1 MILSPALTLV
11 GKAKPVLKGR
21 KIGALVT
28 DGADGDRLQALR
40 DALEREGAELA
51 IVAPKIGGVRLKSG
65 KHLAT
70 DMALSGAPSVFFDAV
85 AIFASAEGI
94 KPLLKNSAAIDW
106 VRDAFGHLKV
116 IGHTSAAQP
125 LFAKASIADD
135 LDEGVIE
142 LDGRRECRAIHR
154 GREAAARVGSRGSP
168 LRKRRMTAASTA
180 PASAEVISLADDRA
194 SIRRRLLQRSA
205 RDVAEKA
212 FARAGDYDEDGAYP
226 AADVAALHESGLLT
240 AVLPVKCGGAG
251 LTGLSL
257 SEVLRSIGSGS
268 LPLGRLFEG
277 HVNALELVL
286 RYGNDR
292 RVELVAEEA
301 RAGKLFG
308 VWNTDDAN
316 GLRLIHRHGR
326 SWLEGRK
333 VLASGA
339 GHIERP
345 LVTATDE
352 NGRRL
357 IVLPKLGVPDRA
369 DLSRWTA
376 QGMRASATGAVDF
389 TGVEIEPME
398 IVGRE
403 GDYERQPWFSAGAWR
418 FAAVH
423 LGGMERLFDL
433 LRRHLQETNR
443 GQDPHQAARLGRA
456 AMAVETARLWVAQA
470 ASTTEAPLGSR
481 APEQLVAYVNLARL
495 AVEAAALDL
504 MQLAQRS
511 VGLQA
516 FMRPNPIERI
526 SRDLATYLRQ
536 PGPDRALT
544 DAAAWVLAQP
554 VGAQDLWR

>member
-1 MILSPALTLV
+1 MT
-11 GKAKPVLKGR
+11 
-21 KIGALVT
+21 GA
-28 DGADGDRLQALR
+28 
-40 DALEREGAELA
+40 
-51 IVAPKIGGVRLKSG
+51 GV
-65 KHLAT
+65 
-70 DMALSGAPSVFFDAV
+70 
-85 AIFASAEGI
+85 
-94 KPLLKNSAAIDW
+94 
-106 VRDAFGHLKV
+106 
-116 IGHTSAAQP
+116 
-125 LFAKASIADD
+125 
-135 LDEGVIE
+135 
-142 LDGRRECRAIHR
+142 
-154 GREAAARVGSRGSP
+154 
-168 LRKRRMTAASTA
+168 A
-180 PASAEVISLADDRA
+180 PASAEVISLSDERA

-205 RDVAEKA
+205 REVAEKA
-212 FARAGDYDEDGAYP
+212 FARADDYDEDGAYP
-226 AADVAALHESGLLT
+226 VGDVAALHGSGLLT
-240 AVLPVKCGGAG
+240 AVIPVRCGGVG

-257 SEVLRSIGSGS
+257 SEILRSIGSGS

-277 HVNALELVL
+277 HVNTLELVL
-286 RYGNDR
+286 RYGDQEQ
-292 RVELVAEEA
+292 VDLVAEEA

-316 GLRLIHRHGR
+316 GLRLIHRYGR

-357 IVLPKLGVPDRA
+357 IVMPRLGTPDRA
-369 DLSRWTA
+369 DFSRWTA

-389 TGVEIEPME
+389 TGVEIEPIE
-398 IVGRE
+398 IVGAE

-433 LRRHLQETNR
+433 LRRHLQETDR
-443 GQDPHQAARLGRA
+443 GKDPHQAARLGRA

-470 ASTTEAPLGSR
+470 ASSTEAPLGSR
-481 APEQLVAYVNLARL
+481 GAEQVVAYVNLARL

-504 MQLAQRS
+504 MQLVQRS

-544 DAAAWVLAQP
+544 DAATWTLAQP
-554 VGAQDLWR
+554 VGVQDLWR

>member
-1 MILSPALTLV
+1 
-11 GKAKPVLKGR
+11 
-21 KIGALVT
+21 
-28 DGADGDRLQALR
+28 
-40 DALEREGAELA
+40 
-51 IVAPKIGGVRLKSG
+51 
-65 KHLAT
+65 
-70 DMALSGAPSVFFDAV
+70 
-85 AIFASAEGI
+85 
-94 KPLLKNSAAIDW
+94 
-106 VRDAFGHLKV
+106 
-116 IGHTSAAQP
+116 
-125 LFAKASIADD
+125 
-135 LDEGVIE
+135 
-142 LDGRRECRAIHR
+142 
-154 GREAAARVGSRGSP
+154 
-168 LRKRRMTAASTA
+168 MTAASAA
-180 PASAEVISLADDRA
+180 PASAEVISLADERA
-194 SIRRRLLQRSA
+194 SIRRRLLHRSA
-205 RDVAEKA
+205 RDIAEKA
-212 FARAGDYDEDGAYP
+212 FARAGEYDEDGAYP
-226 AADVAALHESGLLT
+226 TADVAALRESGLLT
-240 AVLPVKCGGAG
+240 AVLPAKFGGAG
-251 LTGLSL
+251 LIGSSL
-257 SEVLRSIGSGS
+257 GEVLRSIGSGS

-277 HVNALELVL
+277 HVNTLELVL
-286 RYGNDR
+286 RYGDDR
-292 RVELVAEEA
+292 RVELVADEA
-301 RAGKLFG
+301 RAGNLFG

-316 GLRLIHRHGR
+316 GMRLIHRQGR

-352 NGRRL
+352 EGRRL
-357 IVLPKLGVPDRA
+357 MVLPKLDPGRA

-389 TGVEIEPME
+389 TGVEIEPIE

-443 GQDPHQAARLGRA
+443 GQDPHQAARMGGA
-456 AMAVETARLWVAQA
+456 AIAIETARLWVTQA
-470 ASTTEAPLGSR
+470 ATIAEAPVGSG

-504 MQLAQRS
+504 MQRVQRS

-516 FMRPNPIERI
+516 FLRPNPIERI

-544 DAAAWVLAQP
+544 DAAAWMLGQP
-554 VGAQDLWR
+554 ASVQDLWR

>member
-1 MILSPALTLV
+1 MT
-11 GKAKPVLKGR
+11 
-21 KIGALVT
+21 GAL
-28 DGADGDRLQALR
+28 A
-40 DALEREGAELA
+40 
-51 IVAPKIGGVRLKSG
+51 
-65 KHLAT
+65 
-70 DMALSGAPSVFFDAV
+70 
-85 AIFASAEGI
+85 
-94 KPLLKNSAAIDW
+94 
-106 VRDAFGHLKV
+106 
-116 IGHTSAAQP
+116 
-125 LFAKASIADD
+125 
-135 LDEGVIE
+135 
-142 LDGRRECRAIHR
+142 
-154 GREAAARVGSRGSP
+154 
-168 LRKRRMTAASTA
+168 A
-180 PASAEVISLADDRA
+180 PASAEVISLSDECA
-194 SIRRRLLQRSA
+194 SSRRLLQRSA

-212 FARAGDYDEDGAYP
+212 FARAADYDEDAAYP
-226 AADVAALHESGLLT
+226 AADVAALHDADLLT

-286 RYGNDR
+286 RYGNHQR
-292 RVELVAEEA
+292 IELVAEEA

-308 VWNTDDAN
+308 VWNTDDAK
-316 GLRLIHRHGR
+316 GLRLIQRHGR

-333 VLASGA
+333 ILASGA
-339 GHIERP
+339 GHIQRP

-352 NGRRL
+352 KGRRL
-357 IVLPKLGVPDRA
+357 MVLPKLDAPDRA

-389 TGVEIEPME
+389 TGIEIAPLE
-398 IVGRE
+398 IVGNE

-433 LRRHLQETNR
+433 LQRHLQETNR

-470 ASTTEAPLGSR
+470 ASIAEAPLGSR
-481 APEQLVAYVNLARL
+481 APEQLVAFVNLARL

-504 MQLAQRS
+504 MQLIQRS

-516 FMRPNPIERI
+516 FLRPNPIERI

-544 DAAAWVLAQP
+544 DAAAWILAQP

>member
-1 MILSPALTLV
+1 MT
-11 GKAKPVLKGR
+11 
-21 KIGALVT
+21 GA
-28 DGADGDRLQALR
+28 
-40 DALEREGAELA
+40 
-51 IVAPKIGGVRLKSG
+51 
-65 KHLAT
+65 
-70 DMALSGAPSVFFDAV
+70 
-85 AIFASAEGI
+85 
-94 KPLLKNSAAIDW
+94 
-106 VRDAFGHLKV
+106 
-116 IGHTSAAQP
+116 
-125 LFAKASIADD
+125 
-135 LDEGVIE
+135 
-142 LDGRRECRAIHR
+142 RA
-154 GREAAARVGSRGSP
+154 
-168 LRKRRMTAASTA
+168 A
-180 PASAEVISLADDRA
+180 PASAEVISLSDERA
-194 SIRRRLLQRSA
+194 SSPRLLQRSA

-212 FARAGDYDEDGAYP
+212 FARAADYDEDGAYP
-226 AADVAALHESGLLT
+226 AADVAALHEADLLT

-286 RYGNDR
+286 RYGNHQ

-308 VWNTDDAN
+308 VWNTDDAK

-333 VLASGA
+333 ILASGA
-339 GHIERP
+339 GHIQRP
-345 LVTATDE
+345 LVTATDQKR
-352 NGRRL
+352 RRL
-357 IVLPKLGVPDRA
+357 MVLPKLDAPDRA

-389 TGVEIEPME
+389 TGVEIAPLE
-398 IVGRE
+398 IVGNE

-433 LRRHLQETNR
+433 FRQHLRETNR
-443 GQDPHQAARLGRA
+443 GDDPHQAARLGRA
-456 AMAVETARLWVAQA
+456 ATAIETARLWVAQA
-470 ASTTEAPLGSR
+470 ASIAEAPLGAR

-504 MQLAQRS
+504 MQLVQRS

-516 FMRPNPIERI
+516 FLRPNPIERI

-544 DAAAWVLAQP
+544 DAAAWILAQP
-554 VGAQDLWR
+554 VGVQDLWR

>member
-1 MILSPALTLV
+1 
-11 GKAKPVLKGR
+11 
-21 KIGALVT
+21 
-28 DGADGDRLQALR
+28 
-40 DALEREGAELA
+40 
-51 IVAPKIGGVRLKSG
+51 
-65 KHLAT
+65 
-70 DMALSGAPSVFFDAV
+70 
-85 AIFASAEGI
+85 
-94 KPLLKNSAAIDW
+94 
-106 VRDAFGHLKV
+106 
-116 IGHTSAAQP
+116 
-125 LFAKASIADD
+125 
-135 LDEGVIE
+135 
-142 LDGRRECRAIHR
+142 
-154 GREAAARVGSRGSP
+154 
-168 LRKRRMTAASTA
+168 
-180 PASAEVISLADDRA
+180 
-194 SIRRRLLQRSA
+194 
-205 RDVAEKA
+205 
-212 FARAGDYDEDGAYP
+212 
-226 AADVAALHESGLLT
+226 
-240 AVLPVKCGGAG
+240 LPVKCGGAG

-286 RYGNDR
+286 RYGNHQ

-308 VWNTDDAN
+308 VWNTDDAK

-333 VLASGA
+333 ILASGA
-339 GHIERP
+339 GHIQRP

-352 NGRRL
+352 KGRRL
-357 IVLPKLGVPDRA
+357 MVLPKLDAPDRA

-389 TGVEIEPME
+389 TGIEIAPLE
-398 IVGRE
+398 IVGNE

-433 LRRHLQETNR
+433 FRQHLRETNR
-443 GQDPHQAARLGRA
+443 GHDPHQAARLGRA
-456 AMAVETARLWVAQA
+456 ATALETARLWVAQA
-470 ASTTEAPLGSR
+470 ASIAEAPLGSR

-504 MQLAQRS
+504 MQFIQRS

-516 FMRPNPIERI
+516 FLRPNSIERI

-544 DAAAWVLAQP
+544 DAAAWILAQP
-554 VGAQDLWR
+554 VGVQDLWR

>member
-1 MILSPALTLV
+1 M
-11 GKAKPVLKGR
+11 
-21 KIGALVT
+21 GAL
-28 DGADGDRLQALR
+28 
-40 DALEREGAELA
+40 
-51 IVAPKIGGVRLKSG
+51 
-65 KHLAT
+65 
-70 DMALSGAPSVFFDAV
+70 
-85 AIFASAEGI
+85 
-94 KPLLKNSAAIDW
+94 
-106 VRDAFGHLKV
+106 
-116 IGHTSAAQP
+116 
-125 LFAKASIADD
+125 
-135 LDEGVIE
+135 
-142 LDGRRECRAIHR
+142 
-154 GREAAARVGSRGSP
+154 
-168 LRKRRMTAASTA
+168 
-180 PASAEVISLADDRA
+180 PASAEVISLSDERA

-212 FARAGDYDEDGAYP
+212 FARADGYDEDGAYP

-240 AVLPVKCGGAG
+240 AVLPVKCGGVG
-251 LTGLSL
+251 LSGLSL
-257 SEVLRSIGSGS
+257 NEILRSIGSGS

-286 RYGNDR
+286 RYGNQR
-292 RVELVAEEA
+292 QVELVAEEA

-308 VWNTDDAN
+308 VWNTDDAD
-316 GLRLIHRHGR
+316 GLRLIQRHGR

-333 VLASGA
+333 ILASGA

-357 IVLPKLGVPDRA
+357 MGLPKVDAPDRA

-389 TGVEIEPME
+389 TGVEIAPPE
-398 IVGRE
+398 IIGGD

-433 LRRHLQETNR
+433 LRKHLQETNR

-470 ASTTEAPLGSR
+470 ASTADVSSGSR

-504 MQLAQRS
+504 MQLVQRS

-516 FMRPNPIERI
+516 FLRPNPIERI

-544 DAAAWVLAQP
+544 DAATWILAQP
-554 VGAQDLWR
+554 VVVQDLWR

>member
-1 MILSPALTLV
+1 
-11 GKAKPVLKGR
+11 
-21 KIGALVT
+21 
-28 DGADGDRLQALR
+28 
-40 DALEREGAELA
+40 
-51 IVAPKIGGVRLKSG
+51 
-65 KHLAT
+65 
-70 DMALSGAPSVFFDAV
+70 
-85 AIFASAEGI
+85 
-94 KPLLKNSAAIDW
+94 
-106 VRDAFGHLKV
+106 
-116 IGHTSAAQP
+116 
-125 LFAKASIADD
+125 
-135 LDEGVIE
+135 
-142 LDGRRECRAIHR
+142 
-154 GREAAARVGSRGSP
+154 
-168 LRKRRMTAASTA
+168 MTAVSAV
-180 PASAEVISLADDRA
+180 PASAEVISLLDDRA
-194 SIRRRLLQRSA
+194 SIRRLLRRSA
-205 RDVAEKA
+205 RDVAEQA
-212 FARAGDYDEDGAYP
+212 FARAADYDEDGAYP
-226 AADVAALHESGLLT
+226 AADVAGLRDAGLLT

-286 RYGNDR
+286 RYGNNQR
-292 RVELVAEEA
+292 IELVAEEV
-301 RAGKLFG
+301 REGKLFG

-352 NGRRL
+352 EGRRL
-357 IVLPKLGVPDRA
+357 IVLPKLRAFDRA

-376 QGMRASATGAVDF
+376 QGMRSSATGAVDF
-389 TGVEIEPME
+389 TGVEITPLE
-398 IVGRE
+398 IVGSE

-470 ASTTEAPLGSR
+470 ASIAEAPLGSR
-481 APEQLVAYVNLARL
+481 VPEQLVAYVNLARL

-504 MQLAQRS
+504 MQLIQRS

-516 FMRPNPIERI
+516 FLRPNPIERI

-544 DAAAWVLAQP
+544 DAAAWILAQP

>member
-1 MILSPALTLV
+1 MTA
-11 GKAKPVLKGR
+11 
-21 KIGALVT
+21 IGA
-28 DGADGDRLQALR
+28 
-40 DALEREGAELA
+40 
-51 IVAPKIGGVRLKSG
+51 
-65 KHLAT
+65 
-70 DMALSGAPSVFFDAV
+70 
-85 AIFASAEGI
+85 
-94 KPLLKNSAAIDW
+94 
-106 VRDAFGHLKV
+106 
-116 IGHTSAAQP
+116 
-125 LFAKASIADD
+125 
-135 LDEGVIE
+135 
-142 LDGRRECRAIHR
+142 
-154 GREAAARVGSRGSP
+154 
-168 LRKRRMTAASTA
+168 A
-180 PASAEVISLADDRA
+180 PASAEIISLTDDRA

-212 FARAGDYDEDGAYP
+212 FARAGEYDEDGAYP

-240 AVLPVKCGGAG
+240 GVLPVKFGGAG

-286 RYGNDR
+286 RYGERQQVD
-292 RVELVAEEA
+292 LVAAEA
-301 RAGKLFG
+301 RAGRLFG

-316 GLRLIHRHGR
+316 DLRLVRRGEGHY
-326 SWLEGRK
+326 LVGRK
-333 VLASGA
+333 ILPSAA
-339 GHIERP
+339 RHTARP

-352 NGRRL
+352 DGGRL
-357 IVLPKLGVPDRA
+357 MVLPKLRPSDRA
-369 DLSRWTA
+369 DLSGWTA

-389 TGVEIEPME
+389 TGIEIDPIE
-398 IVGRE
+398 ILGRA
-403 GDYERQPWFSAGAWR
+403 GDYERQPWFSSGAWR
-418 FAAVH
+418 FAAVQ

-443 GQDPHQAARLGRA
+443 GQDPHQAARLGEA

-470 ASTTEAPLGSR
+470 ASTTDAPLGSR
-481 APEQLVAYVNLARL
+481 VPEQLVAYVNLARL

-504 MQLAQRS
+504 MQLVQRS

>member
-1 MILSPALTLV
+1 
-11 GKAKPVLKGR
+11 
-21 KIGALVT
+21 
-28 DGADGDRLQALR
+28 
-40 DALEREGAELA
+40 
-51 IVAPKIGGVRLKSG
+51 
-65 KHLAT
+65 
-70 DMALSGAPSVFFDAV
+70 
-85 AIFASAEGI
+85 
-94 KPLLKNSAAIDW
+94 
-106 VRDAFGHLKV
+106 
-116 IGHTSAAQP
+116 
-125 LFAKASIADD
+125 
-135 LDEGVIE
+135 
-142 LDGRRECRAIHR
+142 
-154 GREAAARVGSRGSP
+154 
-168 LRKRRMTAASTA
+168 MTAVSAA
-180 PASAEVISLADDRA
+180 PASAEVISLSDERA
-194 SIRRRLLQRSA
+194 SIRRRLLQRRA
-205 RDVAEKA
+205 REVGEKA
-212 FARAGDYDEDGAYP
+212 FARAGAYDEDGAYP
-226 AADVAALHESGLLT
+226 AADVTALHESGLLT
-240 AVLPVKCGGAG
+240 AVLPVNYGGTG
-251 LTGLSL
+251 LLGLSL

-277 HVNALELVL
+277 HVNAVELVV
-286 RYGNDR
+286 RYGDHQ

-301 RAGKLFG
+301 RAGKMLG
-308 VWNTDDAN
+308 VWNTDDSN

-357 IVLPKLGVPDRA
+357 IVLPKLRALDRA
-369 DLSRWTA
+369 DFSRWTA
-376 QGMRASATGAVDF
+376 HGMRASATGAVDF
-389 TGVEIEPME
+389 TGIEIAPLE
-398 IVGRE
+398 IVGSE

-456 AMAVETARLWVAQA
+456 AMAIETARLWVAQA
-470 ASTTEAPLGSR
+470 ASIAEAPLGSR

-504 MQLAQRS
+504 MQLVQRS

-516 FMRPNPIERI
+516 FLRPNPIERI

-544 DAAAWVLAQP
+544 DAAEWILARP
-554 VGAQDLWR
+554 AGVQDLWR

>member
-1 MILSPALTLV
+1 V
-11 GKAKPVLKGR
+11 
-21 KIGALVT
+21 
-28 DGADGDRLQALR
+28 
-40 DALEREGAELA
+40 
-51 IVAPKIGGVRLKSG
+51 
-65 KHLAT
+65 
-70 DMALSGAPSVFFDAV
+70 
-85 AIFASAEGI
+85 
-94 KPLLKNSAAIDW
+94 
-106 VRDAFGHLKV
+106 
-116 IGHTSAAQP
+116 
-125 LFAKASIADD
+125 
-135 LDEGVIE
+135 
-142 LDGRRECRAIHR
+142 
-154 GREAAARVGSRGSP
+154 
-168 LRKRRMTAASTA
+168 
-180 PASAEVISLADDRA
+180 
-194 SIRRRLLQRSA
+194 
-205 RDVAEKA
+205 VAERA
-212 FARAGDYDEDGAYP
+212 FARAGGYDEDGAYP

-240 AVLPVKCGGAG
+240 AALPVRLGGAG
-251 LTGLSL
+251 LTGLCL
-257 SEVLRSIGSGS
+257 SEVLRSVGSGS

-286 RYGNDR
+286 RYGTDR
-292 RVELVAEEA
+292 PVELVAEEA

-308 VWNTDDAN
+308 VWNTDDAK
-316 GLRLIHRHGR
+316 GLRLIHKYGR

-333 VLASGA
+333 ILASGA

-352 NGRRL
+352 NGRRM
-357 IVLPKLGVPDRA
+357 IILPKLSAADRA
-369 DLSRWTA
+369 DVSRWTA

-389 TGVEIEPME
+389 TGIEIEPME
-398 IVGRE
+398 IVGGE

-433 LRRHLQETNR
+433 LRHHLQETNR

-456 AMAVETARLWVAQA
+456 AMALETARLWVTQA
-470 ASTTEAPLGSR
+470 ASVAEDPSNSK

-495 AVEAAALDL
+495 AVEAAALEL

-511 VGLQA
+511 IGLQA

-554 VGAQDLWR
+554 VDAQDLWR